1 MAAARIEMTVR
12 TPRFDYAQTPHVWM
26 PGNPELGYRLNGGS
40 LTLPYLE
47 PYLIRVMRQARE
59 ILLDAHPEREA
70 LIRDIDLFNGQEANH
85 FKLHREYNALLRE
98 RYDGIEALE
107 AEIEADFA
115 RMLRE
120 ESLEWNLGYAA
131 GFETTGM
138 IMSKLYFDVAASGM
152 AGADPAVH
160 ALWGWHLAEEYEH
173 RCVAFDV
180 FRALGGSYRRR
191 LELFFVQARHLE
203 GFGARASASMRRQDE
218 TAGRLRFSSEEQKA
232 HERLGRRMARASR
245 LMGLRA
251 LMPWHDPR
259 RHPPLAPADAFLEAL
274 PAATR

>member
-1 MAAARIEMTVR
+1 MARKSPIEMTVR
-12 TPRFDYAQTPHVWM
+12 RPALDETSYAQTPHNWM
-26 PGNPELGYRLNGGS
+26 PANPAFGYQLNGGS

-47 PYLIRVMRQARE
+47 PYLIRVMKQARE
-59 ILLDAHPEREA
+59 RLGDRCPELHED
-70 LIRDIDLFNGQEANH
+70 IRLFNGQEANH
-85 FKLHREYNALLRE
+85 FKIHAQYNAHLRA

-120 ESLEWNLGYAA
+120 ESLEWNLGYSA

-138 IMSKLYFDVAASGM
+138 VMAQLYFHDAAASRV
-152 AGADPAVH
+152 GADPAVD

-180 FRALGGSYRRR
+180 FRAFGGGYRERVRHFFFQANHLNAFGTRAARLMRAQDEAAGLLECTPESRARQGR
-191 LELFFVQARHLE
+191 LERRQAR
-203 GFGARASASMRRQDE
+203 AA
-218 TAGRLRFSSEEQKA
+218 RLRIA
-232 HERLGRRMARASR
+232 
-245 LMGLRA
+245 RA

-259 RHPPLAPADAFLEAL
+259 RHDPLAPAERFLSELETA
-274 PAATR
+274 